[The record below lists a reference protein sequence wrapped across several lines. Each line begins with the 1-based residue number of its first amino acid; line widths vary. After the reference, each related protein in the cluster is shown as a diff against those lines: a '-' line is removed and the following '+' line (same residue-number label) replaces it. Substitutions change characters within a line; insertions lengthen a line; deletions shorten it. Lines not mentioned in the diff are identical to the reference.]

1 MKDRHLSASTEHQ
14 VEARKSVQTDAI
26 KSERESTTRLSSE
39 VKTNGTSH

>member
-1 MKDRHLSASTEHQ
+1 MKDVHLSTSSEHQ

-26 KSERESTTRLSSE
+26 KSERESTRLSSE